1 MENFVFPDEIKSEL
15 MRMIK
20 LVNIFYVPFKIMRNH
35 RKLYFFLLAY
45 VSLQKLQVQP
55 QFEEWEAT

>member
-1 MENFVFPDEIKSEL
+1 MENFVFPDEIKTKL
-15 MRMIK
+15 MRMGK
-20 LVNIFYVPFKIMRNH
+20 LVNIFTCGKIMRNH
-35 RKLYFFLLAY
+35 SKLYFFLLAY